1 MEQRIDF
8 PYFLINLLSFYFF
21 DQATDHF
28 FKAYAISFNE
38 HLSMNYYKYL
48 VTKKSLKNIPYRK
61 FSLNCKQ
68 KKKRTCL
75 NKMPF

>member
-28 FKAYAISFNE
+28 LKLMLSVLMNI
-38 HLSMNYYKYL
+38 LSMNYYKYL

>member
-38 HLSMNYYKYL
+38 HS
-48 VTKKSLKNIPYRK
+48 
-61 FSLNCKQ
+61 
-68 KKKRTCL
+68 
-75 NKMPF
+75 